1 MLCSFPRKGFRPNYF
16 VGKELP
22 PPISTPGT
30 VLPAEV
36 EPEQAEGI
44 NLWLYFRFESQ
55 DERSTF
61 LNGN

>member
-1 MLCSFPRKGFRPNYF
+1 M
-16 VGKELP
+16 
-22 PPISTPGT
+22 PGA

-61 LNGN
+61 LNGD